1 MRRIS
6 SKQATEYAKSVAR
19 QIKSQGLY
27 EHTPVPRTRFKA
39 PRQGDLAYEFWSKRG
54 SDKRLER
61 LRRGVAQFNSTVSR
75 LKARYAGVVQVPNP
89 LNINDEVNYIRSTTE
104 YNQRIREIEG
114 ILKKNSK
121 TAQDVVARFNP
132 ETGEVV
138 YRIRYIDRMLAQ
150 AQKKFI
156 RKRDQSRLLEQQ
168 LREEEENATASTPDG
183 RYKAWQRE
191 HGDNLT
197 LYQAEYASQ
206 WAAKDDPEW
215 YAAYMQGDA
224 ALERLNAEREA
235 REDGEEPDYEPETQS
250 WADIDTGA
258 MDADDLTDMWAEMSE
273 NAADYAQLYLEVW
286 EAFAGDYDG
295 YATVKNI
302 IEDFVELN
310 PSALEDI
317 FTDSQD
323 PETQIEYMYPGAE
336 GGMVGVHRF
345 KHRASADM
353 TPFYKRCFNIEMFW
367 EEKAAEYGLR

>member
-6 SKQATEYAKSVAR
+6 SKQATEYAKSAAR

-27 EHTPVPRTRFKA
+27 EHVPVPRTRFKA
-39 PRQGDLAYEFWSKRG
+39 PRQGDLSYEFWSKRG

-89 LNINDEVNYIRSTTE
+89 LNINDEVNYIRSTAE

-156 RKRDQSRLLEQQ
+156 RKRDQGRLLEQQ
-168 LREEEENATASTPDG
+168 LREEEENAASSTPDG
-183 RYKAWQRE
+183 RYKARQRE
-191 HGDNLT
+191 HGDNFT

-206 WAAKDDPEW
+206 WGAKYDPEW
-215 YAAYMQGDA
+215 YA
-224 ALERLNAEREA
+224 A

-258 MDADDLTDMWAEMSE
+258 MDADDLTDMWAEMNE

-295 YATVKNI
+295 YATVKGI
-302 IEDFVELN
+302 VEDFAEQN

-317 FTDSQD
+317 LSDSQD
-323 PETQIEYMYPGAE
+323 PETQIEYMYPGAD
-336 GGMVGVHRF
+336 GGMLGVHRF

-367 EEKAAEYGLR
+367 EEKAAEYGIR